1 MRKLQKRKTSVRLVC
16 RWSCY
21 SGSRY
26 TTHVPTADNRI
37 LPSGTAYITDVG
49 MTGPYDGILGMDR
62 EAVLK
67 KFLTNL
73 PVRFEVTNGRTQLM
87 CGAN

>member
-1 MRKLQKRKTSVRLVC
+1 MSLQQITVFL
-16 RWSCY
+16 
-21 SGSRY
+21 
-26 TTHVPTADNRI
+26 
-37 LPSGTAYITDVG
+37 LSGTAYITDVG

-73 PVRFEVTNGRTQLM
+73 PVRFEVTNGRTQLSAVLIDVDPNT
-87 CGAN
+87 GKAKKIERILINDDQPFF